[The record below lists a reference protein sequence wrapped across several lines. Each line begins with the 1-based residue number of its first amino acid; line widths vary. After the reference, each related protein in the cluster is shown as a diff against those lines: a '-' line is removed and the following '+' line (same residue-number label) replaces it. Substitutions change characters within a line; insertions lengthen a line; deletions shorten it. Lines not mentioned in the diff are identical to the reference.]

1 VSWRDE
7 LRQASFRNVAFEVES
22 HELTTGRRVQL
33 HEYPLRDEPYAED
46 MGRKARRCSIEC
58 FLLGADY
65 LTAAAKLEEA
75 LLAEGPG
82 TLVHPWLGTRR
93 VAVDE
98 YRRRETTREGGY
110 VKFSITFVEAGQAAE
125 PDAATDTAWVV
136 DQQADAA
143 QAACLADLPRN
154 FSVAGLSEWVR
165 ISALGQLQ
173 TVLDDMESIADL
185 AAMPVALA
193 EEVMSD
199 MALFRSE
206 VLGVASYALALLAAP
221 ATLAG
226 RVSSLV
232 SGLSGL
238 LDLSGLSGLS
248 GLNLLSGW
256 DILNRYRS
264 LRGYS
269 ATAAAA
275 LAALPATATASRV
288 RQAQNNLAI
297 AALVER
303 TALVESVRVSSRLSF
318 ETYDQA
324 AALRTE
330 LAEALDDTAAT
341 ASDPVYRQLADLRV
355 ALVRDLT
362 ARGANLAR
370 LTTWTPATTLPDLVV
385 AHKIYGDAGRAAEIV
400 SRNRIRRPGAV
411 PGGMPLE
418 VRTDE

>member
-1 VSWRDE
+1 MSWRDE
-7 LRQASFRNVAFEVES
+7 LRPASFRGVAFEVES

-46 MGRKARRCSIEC
+46 MGRKARRFSIEC

-65 LTAAAKLEEA
+65 LTAAANLEEA

-98 YRRRETTREGGY
+98 YRRRETTREGGF

-125 PDAATDTAWVV
+125 PDTITDTAWAV

-143 QAACLADLPRN
+143 LDACLADLPKH

-165 ISALGQLQ
+165 ISALNQLQ
-173 TVLDDMESIADL
+173 GVVSDLESVADL

-193 EEVMSD
+193 EELMSD

-206 VLGVASYALALLAAP
+206 VLGVASSALALLAAP

-226 RVSSLV
+226 RVASLV
-232 SGLSGL
+232 SGLAGL
-238 LDLSGLSGLS
+238 LDLSGLSGLD
-248 GLNLLSGW
+248 LLSGW
-256 DILNRYRS
+256 SILDRYRF

-269 ATAAAA
+269 ASAAAA

-288 RQAQNNLAI
+288 RETQNRLAI

-303 TALVESVRVSSRLSF
+303 TALVESVRVSSGLTF

-330 LAEALDDTAAT
+330 LAEAIDATAAT

-370 LTTWTPATTLPDLVV
+370 LTTWTPAATLPDLVV
-385 AHKIYGDAGRAAEIV
+385 AHQIYGDATRAGEIV

-411 PGGMPLE
+411 PGGTPLE
-418 VRTDE
+418 VRTDD